1 MQLYLY
7 YYYRSAR
14 KSVKDVFKEN
24 FDGLFEHLSPDAGK
38 VSVTCFIALSKK
50 KI

>member
-1 MQLYLY
+1 MHLYH
-7 YYYRSAR
+7 YYRSAR

-38 VSVTCFIALSKK
+38 VSFTRFILHTFMDRAV
-50 KI
+50 